1 MHVTLSDAHA
11 SRLAVEWNKLLFST
25 FVPRTWLAFLV
36 SVATGSLPL
45 DIYGLFPPLQDQ
57 NASGDTAYWS
67 SLLGD
72 IVRLAL
78 NEHAIVWPVVPRAP
92 GLTSPTYVSFDDVL
106 VASYEDDVEEVRMLA
121 KAGVVIILP
130 PLALREVLLELRPEQ
145 GLSPRRA
152 HSKLKVWFL
161 LIFRGMCLIRY

>member
-11 SRLAVEWNKLLFST
+11 SRLAVEWNKLLFNT

-36 SVATGSLPL
+36 SVATSCLPL
-45 DIYGLFPPLQDQ
+45 DIYSMFPLRQDQ
-57 NASGDTAYWS
+57 NTSGDAAYWS

-72 IVRLAL
+72 IVRLTL
-78 NEHAIVWPVVPRAP
+78 DEHAIVWPVIPRAP
-92 GLTSPTYVSFDDVL
+92 GSTSPTYVSFDDVL
-106 VASYEDDVEEVRMLA
+106 VASHEDDVEEVRMLA

-130 PLALREVLLELRPEQ
+130 PLALWEVLLELRPEQ

-161 LIFRGMCLIRY
+161 LIFRGACLIQY